1 MRRVPFA
8 FAVAVTSMTLSSAC
22 SRAPQDATPE
32 GVVRLWLERMEAS
45 TDDRTASHD
54 AYVLLGPRARANL
67 EERATRASKMQGRQA
82 TAEQML
88 AQGRFGLKFRPK
100 SMTTTI
106 HGTDATVDVVGS
118 DAVNEHAAVQ
128 CDQENGAWKIEPD
141 LPEVA
146 QLHRQT
152 DPSRQD
158 GRDDGS
164 RDGGQ

>member
-1 MRRVPFA
+1 MMPRAPFA
-8 FAVAVTSMTLSSAC
+8 FGLLIVSAC

-32 GVVRLWLERMEAS
+32 GVVKLWLERMETS
-45 TDDRTASHD
+45 TDDPRASHD
-54 AYVLLGPRARANL
+54 AYLLLGPRARANL
-67 EERATRASKMQGRQA
+67 EERADRASKMQGRQA

-100 SMTTTI
+100 SMTSSI

-118 DAVNEHAAVQ
+118 DAANEHAVVQ

-146 QLHRQT
+146 QLHRQN
-152 DPSRQD
+152 D
-158 GRDDGS
+158 GTRDDGS
-164 RDGGQ
+164 RDGGS

>member
-1 MRRVPFA
+1 MRRALFIA
-8 FAVAVTSMTLSSAC
+8 TLMMSSAC

-32 GVVRLWLERMEAS
+32 GVVKLWLERMEAS
-45 TDDRTASHD
+45 TDDPHASHD
-54 AYVLLGPRARANL
+54 AYLLLGPRARANL
-67 EERATRASKMQGRQA
+67 EERADRASKMQGRQA

-106 HGTDATVDVVGS
+106 HGADATVDVVGS
-118 DAVNEHAAVQ
+118 DAVSEHAVVQ

-152 DPSRQD
+152 DVT
-158 GRDDGS
+158 RDAGL
-164 RDGGQ
+164 